1 MYRSIL
7 LQQKKNFVF
16 ILLFFVVQKCWV
28 SFSGSV
34 YKEKNKP
41 TKSMGLFFLSN
52 SNCYMAL
59 HGHVRV
65 KKFQMVSEII
75 ILLLL
80 GFSSKLESEKAKKIY
95 ECCPWKQRTR

>member
-1 MYRSIL
+1 MQEIVDKHVAISFYCNR
-7 LQQKKNFVF
+7 KNNVF

-41 TKSMGLFFLSN
+41 TKSIGLFFLSN

-59 HGHVRV
+59 LGIVIF
-65 KKFQMVSEII
+65 KKF
-75 ILLLL
+75 
-80 GFSSKLESEKAKKIY
+80 
-95 ECCPWKQRTR
+95 